1 MKKFMTDL
9 HWLILPL
16 VVSCLIIPAHNTFAE
31 SYPTRPVS
39 LICAYG
45 PGGRQDTVARIVA
58 DRLDKYLGQRIVVV
72 NKPGGGG
79 MLGFK
84 ELAASKPD
92 GYTLGIYSD
101 AVIAMQ
107 YTTTTPTKLKDY
119 DPICVV
125 SEDPSVLA
133 VSIKSGWKNINELIK
148 FAQKNPGEVKMGI
161 TPGGASHLHAAAFVG
176 AAQIEVTYVPFKGG
190 GDKIVAVA
198 GGHVDACMDVIG
210 PLKALA
216 EGGKIRLLGITSAE
230 RSPLSKEIP
239 TMKEQGLDFVIGGFV
254 GISGPKGLSPQVL
267 NTLEKALAKTTQDK
281 EIKDRMEKVAMGL
294 NYINRKDLLA
304 KIAKDDIVLKK
315 LIKDLGLYV
324 APQQ

>member
-1 MKKFMTDL
+1 MKKLMAYV
-9 HWLILPL
+9 LI
-16 VVSCLIIPAHNTFAE
+16 VSSLMISAHLAFAE
-31 SYPTRPVS
+31 NYPARPVS

-45 PGGRQDTVARIVA
+45 PGGRQDVVARIVA
-58 DRLDKYLGQRIVVV
+58 DKLDKYLGQRVVVV

-79 MLGFK
+79 VLGFK
-84 ELAASKPD
+84 ELAAAKPD
-92 GYTLGIYSD
+92 GYTIGIYSD

-107 YTTTTPTKLKDY
+107 YTTTTPTNLKDY
-119 DPICVV
+119 DPLGIV

-133 VSIKSGWKNINELIK
+133 VSIKSGWKNINDLIK
-148 FAQKNPGEVKMGI
+148 YAQNNPGEVKMGI

-176 AAQIEVTYVPFKGG
+176 AAKIQVTYVPFKGG

-216 EGGKIRLLGITSAE
+216 DGGKIRLIGITSQE
-230 RSPLSKEIP
+230 RSPLSTEIF

-254 GISGPKGLSPQVL
+254 GIAGPKGMPAQVL
-267 NTLEKALAKTTQDK
+267 GTLEKSLAKTAQDK
-281 EIKDRMEKVAMGL
+281 DIKDRMEKVSMGL
-294 NYINRKDLLA
+294 KYMNRKNFLE
-304 KIAKDDIVLKK
+304 KIARDDIVLKK

-324 APQQ
+324 APQK